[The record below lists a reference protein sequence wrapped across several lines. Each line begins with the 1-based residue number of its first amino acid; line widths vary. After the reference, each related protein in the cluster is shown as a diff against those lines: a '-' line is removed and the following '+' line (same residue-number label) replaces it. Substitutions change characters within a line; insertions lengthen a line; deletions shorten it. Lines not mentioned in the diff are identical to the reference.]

1 VYNLEL
7 NVVRVAL
14 QVYCLTHLES
24 LIISGDIDQVYS
36 WPIPYEIGTLTNLTY
51 LSLSFINGTVIPE
64 TIGELKLLRG
74 LSLGGFRIKELT
86 GAVAA
91 LSRLTDLNIDL
102 PLPSLPSF
110 LSILPLR
117 SLCVTSAPTFT
128 TIPED
133 FFKNLN
139 PTLLSLSMSISNLV
153 NFDPFTDLTN
163 LTSFTYTAY
172 GLCTLPWQFTYMT
185 SLRVLRSEGVN
196 CLSSLPKNFTRTL
209 TNLYLYQN
217 SFTEIPIAILMGNAL
232 SIIDM
237 SLNQITDISSMA
249 LTRSPLRYAYLS
261 YNGIQSVPPEIINLS
276 DSLIYLSL
284 SVNQLTT
291 LPAEQI
297 VQMKKLTGLDVTFN
311 KFDSNEIARLKSI
324 FAANPNLAVSF

>member
-1 VYNLEL
+1 
-7 NVVRVAL
+7 
-14 QVYCLTHLES
+14 
-24 LIISGDIDQVYS
+24 
-36 WPIPYEIGTLTNLTY
+36 
-51 LSLSFINGTVIPE
+51 
-64 TIGELKLLRG
+64 
-74 LSLGGFRIKELT
+74 
-86 GAVAA
+86 
-91 LSRLTDLNIDL
+91 
-102 PLPSLPSF
+102 
-110 LSILPLR
+110 
-117 SLCVTSAPTFT
+117 
-128 TIPED
+128 
-133 FFKNLN
+133 
-139 PTLLSLSMSISNLV
+139 
-153 NFDPFTDLTN
+153 
-163 LTSFTYTAY
+163 
-172 GLCTLPWQFTYMT
+172 MT